1 MPTHR
6 SPLIGIALLHWVIFT
21 SCSGQVRTGPQQ
33 EQVDQGAA
41 PAQAVPR
48 MVRTLGATSGNVRCE
63 LQDRAGN
70 LWFSTSGEGVYR
82 YDGTSFRQFTTR
94 DGLCHDNASAII
106 QDRAGN
112 ILIATD
118 AGICLYTGS
127 TFRPYFEAD
136 SLSSLRITSL
146 LEDRDGALWF
156 ATLTKGVYR
165 SAGRTV
171 TNFLNGRDRPLDH
184 GDRVQLIMDMFQDRQ
199 GHIWFSSWNGGGV
212 WRFDGTDFRNFL
224 PSEAYYRSNQD
235 GRSVQPITYTPPD
248 GQLPDDMIFSIAED
262 RAGILWFATRRHG
275 ASRYDGQRFT
285 PFQTNA
291 ALVQHGLLAILED
304 RNGNLWFTTDKNGV
318 YRYDGITLRNF
329 TTADGLA
336 NNSVFSI
343 LEDSAGHLWFGTRG
357 FGLSRYDGERF
368 TTYSE

>member
-1 MPTHR
+1 MHSYRTL
-6 SPLIGIALLHWVIFT
+6 LIGITLVPLIIF
-21 SCSGQVRTGPQQ
+21 SACSGQVPADALNG
-33 EQVDQGAA
+33 QVDQGAA

-70 LWFSTSGEGVYR
+70 LWFSTAGEGVYR
-82 YDGTSFRQFTTR
+82 YDGTSFQQFTTQ
-94 DGLCHDNASAII
+94 DGLCHNKAGAII

-118 AGICLYTGS
+118 AGICVYTGT

-136 SLSSLRITSL
+136 SLKSLRITSL
-146 LEDRDGALWF
+146 LEDRDGGLWF
-156 ATLTKGVYR
+156 GALTKGIHR
-165 SAGRTV
+165 SDGRTV
-171 TNFLNGRDRPLDH
+171 TSFLNGHDRPLNH
-184 GDRVQLIMDMFQDRQ
+184 GDRYQLILDMLQDRQ

-212 WRFDGTDFRNFL
+212 WRYDGTDFRNFL
-224 PSEAYYRSNQD
+224 PSEAYYRTNQD
-235 GRSVQPITYTPPD
+235 GRSMQPTTYTPPD
-248 GQLPDDMIFSIAED
+248 GQLPDDMIFSIATD
-262 RAGILWFATRRHG
+262 AAGNLWFATRRHG

-285 PFQTNA
+285 PFQANA
-291 ALVQHGLLAILED
+291 ALVQHGLHAILED
-304 RNGNLWFTTDKNGV
+304 GKDNLWFTTDKNGV
-318 YRYDGITLRNF
+318 YRYDGSTLQNF

-357 FGLSRYDGERF
+357 FGLSRYDGRSF
-368 TTYSE
+368 TTYTE

>member
-1 MPTHR
+1 MHSYR
-6 SPLIGIALLHWVIFT
+6 SALVGITLLPFLILM
-21 SCSGQVRTGPQQ
+21 SCSGQVRTEPHQ
-33 EQVDQGAA
+33 EQVDQGTS
-41 PAQAVPR
+41 PVQAVPR
-48 MVRTLGATSGNVRCE
+48 MVRTLGAASGNVRCE

-70 LWFSTSGEGVYR
+70 LWFSTGGEGVYR
-82 YDGTSFRQFTTR
+82 YDGTSFQQFTTR

-118 AGICLYTGS
+118 AGICRYDGTRFSSYL
-127 TFRPYFEAD
+127 EAD
-136 SLSSLRITSL
+136 SLKNLRITSL
-146 LEDRDGALWF
+146 LEDRDGSIWF
-156 ATLTKGVYR
+156 GTLNDGVYR
-165 SAGRTV
+165 YDGARV
-171 TNFLNGRDRPLDH
+171 QNFLNDDAHTFNLGNSD
-184 GDRVQLIMDMFQDRQ
+184 QLIMDLLQDRQ
-199 GHIWFSSWNGGGV
+199 GHIWFSTWNGGGV

-235 GRSVQPITYTPPD
+235 GRSMQPITYTPPD

-262 RAGILWFATRRHG
+262 RAGNLWFATRRHG

-285 PFQTNA
+285 PFQANA
-291 ALVQHGLLAILED
+291 PLVQHGLHAILED
-304 RNGNLWFTTDKNGV
+304 RKGNLWFTTDKNGV

-329 TTADGLA
+329 TTTDGLA